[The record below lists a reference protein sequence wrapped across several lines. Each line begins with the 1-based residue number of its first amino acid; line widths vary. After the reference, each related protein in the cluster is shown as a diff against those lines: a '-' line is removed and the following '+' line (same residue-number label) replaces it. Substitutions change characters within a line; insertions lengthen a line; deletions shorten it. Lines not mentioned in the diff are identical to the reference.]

1 MTARQSSK
9 HSGRTEGF
17 VDAILAAPLGVA
29 LLARLE
35 SRASRPHGYTPIA
48 DSSPGRVEAALAF
61 VEAMSYGEFV
71 KLVTYSAVIDVGPW
85 IVDAPLTAA
94 VAYRDAPE
102 RAPIAVAIAERFGE
116 ALRGGLDV
124 NVQQWWTTNGSWS
137 HKLAPLFG
145 DFGHVYGAGQFSW
158 AGLWTVSDPPEIAH
172 AQLLDAWEMEDGPV
186 TRWRLPVRSS
196 ARVFEINRPDDW
208 AQLVIEHPRQA
219 ASHPEHWELPG
230 RNQDPVSLS
239 ALMGTRGQRAART
252 SIRSH
257 LVPDWRS
264 VAEHY
269 DGVHLTWAG
278 LITTEGCVTDLG
290 EGDVAMMRYW
300 SSERTHWL
308 ADVFDDPEPLSSPFL
323 SAETPPARILST
335 LDARNEAPRRHRDR
349 VALDQLLG
357 HRPVAG

>member
-1 MTARQSSK
+1 MKPFGHA
-9 HSGRTEGF
+9 EGF

-35 SRASRPHGYTPIA
+35 SRASRPHGYAPIV
-48 DSSPGRVEAALAF
+48 DSSPERVEAAVAF
-61 VEAMSYGEFV
+61 VEAMPYGEFV
-71 KLVTYSAVIDVGPW
+71 DLTTYSAVIDVGPW
-85 IVDAPLTAA
+85 ISEAPLTAA

-102 RAPIAVAIAERFGE
+102 RAPIAVAVAERFGE
-116 ALRGGLDV
+116 ALHGGLDV

-137 HKLAPLFG
+137 HELAPLFG
-145 DFGHVYGAGQFSW
+145 DFERVYHAGQFTF

-172 AQLLDAWEMEDGPV
+172 AQLGAAWEMEDGPI
-186 TRWRLPVRSS
+186 TRWRLPVRSG
-196 ARVFEINRPDDW
+196 ARVFEINRPGDW
-208 AQLVIEHPRQA
+208 AQLIIKHPRQA
-219 ASHPEHWELPG
+219 ASHLEHWELPG
-230 RNQDPVSLS
+230 RNQDPASLS
-239 ALMGTRGQRAART
+239 ALTGTSGQRAART

-300 SSERTHWL
+300 FSERTHWL
-308 ADVFDDPEPLSSPFL
+308 TDAFADPEPLSSPFL
-323 SAETPPARILST
+323 PDGTLSDRSLST
-335 LDARNEAPRRHRDR
+335 PDARNVEQRRHRDR
-349 VALDQLLG
+349 VMLDQLLG
-357 HRPVAG
+357 RRPAAG